1 MDEEENKRL
10 GELIAELAQGN
21 TNALQGIALS
31 MEKILYVI
39 GASYFRNWA
48 DVEDSVHN
56 LYLLLHKKA
65 NRFQGNCNAKAWIIR
80 VYENLLRTAKDNL
93 KREEYR
99 LNEFVNEH
107 AHATAMDEKHIENY
121 VFLRQ
126 TFCRLTPLE
135 QKLVVYYHWCGCTL
149 REMTKIVRKSKTTVE
164 YYLQKLKEK
173 VEQMPLK

>member
-1 MDEEENKRL
+1 MNEEEKKQL
-10 GELIAELAQGN
+10 SELLAELAQGN
-21 TNALQGIALS
+21 AGALQGISLL
-31 MEKILYVI
+31 MEKILYAI

-48 DVEDSVHN
+48 DVEDSVQN
-56 LYLLLHKKA
+56 LYLLLHRKA
-65 NRFQGNCNAKAWIIR
+65 DRYRTSYNPKAWITR

-107 AHATAMDEKHIENY
+107 ATVMDEKHIENY